1 MKRTAYLFTALSIL
15 ALAAALIGCKT
26 PQAQP
31 TQESEKL
38 NVTVSILPEQYFV
51 ERIGGDL
58 VNVNVMVGPGE
69 EPHTYEPQP
78 DQMEG
83 LATSKLY
90 FSIGVEFED
99 AWLPKFEETNPE
111 LKIVDVSD
119 TIVKIPMTV
128 SDGDEKA
135 GELDPHVWLSP
146 ANVRVI
152 AQNIEVALSEE
163 SPANSTTYQ
172 ANLESFLS
180 DIDELDNEISSS
192 LSSLTTRKFIT
203 FHPAWGY
210 FARDYNL
217 EQIAI
222 EVGGNEPSAAELANL
237 ISTATE
243 NNIQVIFAEPEFST
257 KTAETIASEINGKV
271 ILIDPL
277 AEDWLNNMKE
287 IAQSLSGVLK

>member
-1 MKRTAYLFTALSIL
+1 MKRTAHLFTTLSIL
-15 ALAAALIGCKT
+15 SLAAVLLGCKT
-26 PQAQP
+26 SQAQS
-31 TQESEKL
+31 TTESEKL

-78 DQMEG
+78 DQMEE

-99 AWLPKFEETNPE
+99 AWLPKFEETNPD

-146 ANVRVI
+146 ANVRII
-152 AQNIEVALSEE
+152 AQNIEAALSEE
-163 SPANSTTYQ
+163 DPANSTTYQ
-172 ANLESFLS
+172 ANLESFLN

-192 LSSLTTRKFIT
+192 LSSLNTRKFIT

-210 FARDYNL
+210 FAQDYNL

-222 EVGGNEPSAAELANL
+222 EVGGNEPSAAELADL
-237 ISTATE
+237 ISTAKE
-243 NNIQVIFAEPEFST
+243 NNIQVIFTEPEFST
-257 KTAETIASEINGKV
+257 KTAETIANEINGKV

-277 AEDWLNNMKE
+277 AEDWLDNMKE
-287 IAQSLSGVLK
+287 IAQSLSGALK

>member
-1 MKRTAYLFTALSIL
+1 MKRTAHLFTTLSIL
-15 ALAAALIGCKT
+15 SLAAVLLGCKT
-26 PQAQP
+26 SQAQS
-31 TQESEKL
+31 TTESEKL

-78 DQMEG
+78 DQMEE

-99 AWLPKFEETNPE
+99 AWLPKFEETNPD

-146 ANVRVI
+146 ANVRII
-152 AQNIEVALSEE
+152 AQNIEAALSEE
-163 SPANSTTYQ
+163 DPAKSTTYQ
-172 ANLESFLS
+172 ANLESFLN

-192 LSSLTTRKFIT
+192 LSSLNTRKFIT

-210 FARDYNL
+210 FAQDYNL

-222 EVGGNEPSAAELANL
+222 EVGGNEPSAAELADL
-237 ISTATE
+237 ILTAKE

-257 KTAETIASEINGKV
+257 KTAENIANEINGKV

-277 AEDWLNNMKE
+277 AEDWLDNMKE
-287 IAQSLSGVLK
+287 IAQSLSGALK